1 MSPASKKISAASARA
16 HTRGKSQSRS
26 ASFTSLLY
34 KISGILLVI
43 LLARFYGAAQP
54 PPPSD
59 PLITSPRIKLSDGRY
74 LSYLESGVPKEKANY
89 KVIFIHGFD
98 CNKFSVFPL
107 SQGLIEELGIYQL
120 SFDRAGYGESDPD
133 PKKTER
139 STALDI
145 EELADNMGLGSKFYV
160 MGYSMGGE
168 IAWSCLKYIPHRLAG
183 VCIVAPVSN
192 YWWPNFPPN
201 VTKKAYSKQL
211 VRDQWAVGVAHYAP
225 WLVYWWNSQKWF
237 PACSVIEHNPL
248 IFSPPDLQI
257 LASFEKAHNATYV
270 RQQGEFESLHRD
282 MIVGFGSW
290 EFDPM
295 DLDIPFPNG
304 EGSVQLWH
312 GTEDLIVPAMLS
324 RYISQNLPWVQ
335 YHEIAD
341 AGHLFPLAEGMT
353 DHLFRKL
360 LIGDQ

>member
-16 HTRGKSQSRS
+16 HTRGKIQSTS
-26 ASFTSLLY
+26 ASYSSVLY
-34 KISGILLVI
+34 KISGILLVA
-43 LLARFYGAAQP
+43 LLAQFYRAAQP
-54 PPPSD
+54 PPPNG
-59 PLITSPRIKLSDGRY
+59 PLITSPRIKLSDGRH
-74 LSYLESGVPKEKANY
+74 LAYLESGVPKEKANY
-89 KVIFIHGFD
+89 QVIFIHGFD
-98 CNKFSVFPL
+98 CCKFSVFPL

-133 PKKTER
+133 PKKSER

-168 IAWSCLKYIPHRLAG
+168 IAWTCLKYIPHRLAG
-183 VCIVAPVSN
+183 VAIVAPVSN

-201 VTKKAYSKQL
+201 VTREAYSKQL
-211 VRDQWAVGVAHYAP
+211 LQDQWAVGVAHYVP

-237 PACSVIEHNPL
+237 PTSSVIDHNPL
-248 IFSPPDLQI
+248 ICSPPDFQI
-257 LASFEKAHNATYV
+257 LASFEKAHNAAYI

-295 DLDIPFPNG
+295 DLENPFPSG
-304 EGSVQLWH
+304 EGSVHLWH
-312 GTEDLIVPAMLS
+312 GTEDFIVPAMLS
-324 RYISQNLPWVQ
+324 RYISQKLPWVQ
-335 YHEIAD
+335 YHEIAG
-341 AGHLFPLAEGMT
+341 AGHLFPLAGGMT
-353 DHLFRKL
+353 DALFRKL
-360 LIGDQ
+360 LVGEP